1 MLVAVDGEWVNEHFA
16 RLAEVIQEYDE
27 ALTLQWIPPGQRDEE
42 ADRKNP
48 YRIFDTRS
56 NRVVMFASELDTPQD
71 ILARLWGADN
81 TKNDVLGNLDANNA
95 ASEAL
100 RLKERMDED
109 DLKKDFVAFLVGTKK
124 NYVTTRNPITG
135 EKVKF
140 DTMFRRMT

>member
-16 RLAEVIQEYDE
+16 RLAEIIQEYDP

-56 NRVVMFASELDTPQD
+56 NAVVMFASELDTPQD
-71 ILARLWGADN
+71 VLARLWGADN

-95 ASEAL
+95 AAEAF

-109 DLKKDFVAFLVGTKK
+109 DLRKDFVAFLVGTKK

>member
-16 RLAEVIQEYDE
+16 RLAEVIQEYDR
-27 ALTLQWIPPGQRDEE
+27 ALALQWIPPGQRDEE

-81 TKNDVLGNLDANNA
+81 AKNDVLSNLDANNA
-95 ASEAL
+95 AAEAL

-109 DLKKDFVAFLVGTKK
+109 DLRKDFVAFLIGTKK
-124 NYVTTRNPITG
+124 NYINTTNPITG

-140 DTMFRRMT
+140 DDQIRRR

>member
-16 RLAEVIQEYDE
+16 RLAEVIQEYDR
-27 ALTLQWIPPGQRDEE
+27 ALALQWIPPGQRDEE

-81 TKNDVLGNLDANNA
+81 SKNDVLSNLDANNA
-95 ASEAL
+95 AAEAL

-109 DLKKDFVAFLVGTKK
+109 DLRKDFVAFLIGTKK
-124 NYVTTRNPITG
+124 NYINTTNPLTG

-140 DTMFRRMT
+140 DDRIRRR

>member
-81 TKNDVLGNLDANNA
+81 TKNSVLENLDANNA
-95 ASEAL
+95 AAEAL
-100 RLKERMDED
+100 RLKEKMDED
-109 DLKKDFVAFLVGTKK
+109 DLRKDFVAFLIGTKK
-124 NYVTTRNPITG
+124 NYINTTNPITG

-140 DTMFRRMT
+140 DDQIRRRE